1 MRLVMFFTGILLTSS
16 AMAQMDNSIIDSE
29 ASNTIRLDSLYQKLD
44 NQQNYKDV
52 RVYND
57 SKNLAFVSVS
67 AVEVMN
73 PGAKEEHVKETDF
86 GNGPLIST
94 KALMIPAESSRSV
107 RVYYPET
114 ISRDADRFFRIRFTP
129 VMPTKEHG
137 FTDSQLKSAKTVES
151 NFKLSFAWGGLLA
164 VVKNSPNLDY
174 KVHLEASNNLVFENT
189 GDSLVTIKYLSLCS
203 EDNQCKNITAK
214 PFRVLSKQSKKI
226 PISEFIKQNP
236 KMNRIDI
243 QEDSLPLKSINLVK

>member
-1 MRLVMFFTGILLTSS
+1 MKIVMLFTSILLTSF
-16 AMAQMDNSIIDSE
+16 AMAQAENNMIDSE
-29 ASNTIRLDSLYQKLD
+29 ASNTIRLDSLYQRLD

-67 AVEVMN
+67 VVEVMN
-73 PGAKEEHVKETDF
+73 PGAQEEQVKEPDF

-151 NFKLSFAWGGLLA
+151 NFKLSFAWGVLLS
-164 VVKNSPNLDY
+164 VVKKSPNLDY
-174 KVHLEASNNLVFENT
+174 KVYLDSSKNLVFENT
-189 GDSLVTIKYLSLCS
+189 GDSLVTIKSVLLCS
-203 EDNQCKNITAK
+203 ESNECKNITGK
-214 PFRVLSKQSKKI
+214 PLRVLSKQSKGI
-226 PISEFIKQNP
+226 SISELIKQNP
-236 KMNRIDI
+236 NMNRIDI
-243 QEDSLPLKSINLVK
+243 QEESLPLKSISLVK